1 MSDSQNRLLLTE
13 TVRCF
18 IDERQRSVWRSLGRL
33 SGWPRRVRI
42 ARFVT
47 SQRRHEVVI
56 THRAVDE
63 LVDLLTRDLNL
74 GGHRVKVECVLGQ
87 FLHLAPE
94 LFRVFPKSV
103 LLGEFDGVLEVG
115 VLDQSVGTSG
125 EACKGLDGH
134 TPQGRPIG
142 APSIVRSRMI
152 NQLSVADI
160 DEDWQ
165 GSRPTVIVK
174 TSPVTS
180 TSPVVRGHRRNRR
193 CTGRDHHGTARS
205 GLRIRHSKELT
216 CTAGRYAV
224 IH

>member
-18 IDERQRSVWRSLGRL
+18 IDERQ
-33 SGWPRRVRI
+33 
-42 ARFVT
+42 RFVT

-180 TSPVVRGHRRNRR
+180 TSPVVRGHRRDRR
-193 CTGRDHHGTARS
+193 CTLDGIITA
-205 GLRIRHSKELT
+205 LRA
-216 CTAGRYAV
+216 AGYEFV
-224 IH
+224 IPKS